1 MSDKTCTGSLTQ
13 RAWFKHKAGQVWHG
27 AIKKVAKCF
36 SLSVVAMTSSCG
48 QQCGQALLPHA
59 HHHDRCCRKGDD
71 SSDNGHSCS
80 SGSNGVAMAANVVM
94 GSADDVLCVNCQRHR
109 KNPCGCCSKC
119 RLHCSYWCCRR
130 RGQRGCARNGGTDT
144 GTIRDDGLSKT
155 SFWK

>member
-1 MSDKTCTGSLTQ
+1 MADDSNNSSGHMSDKMCAGSLTQ

-80 SGSNGVAMAANVVM
+80 SGSNGVAMVANVVM
-94 GSADDVLCVNCQRHR
+94 GYADDMLCVNCQ
-109 KNPCGCCSKC
+109 
-119 RLHCSYWCCRR
+119 
-130 RGQRGCARNGGTDT
+130 QRTQALFEMTVCQKLRFGNNNVKGIIAR
-144 GTIRDDGLSKT
+144 
-155 SFWK
+155 